1 MFLSA
6 HEIARS
12 REHALT
18 NLLDLSTACLE
29 AGQRFSELFSST
41 SREAIHHGSKHWSQ
55 FGHGQV
61 ESMTQWPATVWLETS
76 ARTSRLLD
84 NTLEI
89 LGETQKAMIRSAEAQ
104 VRVVDEIVFATINRA
119 TRTSPWEVEIGLRAM
134 KTTLETAE
142 TTLQGMSAAAIET
155 VDLAEHEVHQIAK
168 TVADAKPATR
178 RRTAARAT
186 ANQ

>member
-12 REHALT
+12 RDHALS

-29 AGQRFSELFSST
+29 AGQRFAELVSST
-41 SREAIHHGSKHWSQ
+41 SREAIHHGSKQWSL
-55 FGHGQV
+55 FGHGQI
-61 ESMTQWPATVWLETS
+61 ESMTQFPATAWLENS
-76 ARTSRLLD
+76 ARASRLLD

-89 LGETQKAMIRSAEAQ
+89 LGETHKAMIRSAESQ

-119 TRTSPWEVEIGLRAM
+119 TKSSPWELEIGLRAM

-155 VDLAEHEVHQIAK
+155 VDLAEHEVRQIAK
-168 TVADAKPATR
+168 SVAGTKPAAR
-178 RRTAARAT
+178 KRTTARPT
-186 ANQ
+186 SDQ